1 MNVITNSMLLARRI
15 AELQRRRG
23 LLSEKQDRLRQT
35 LPEWTFAPLKL
46 VGMTAEEI
54 RGMMSE
60 LSDAE
65 RAAGLD
71 EIERELERLDAEIE
85 DAENALLAA
94 PASSLDGIQ
103 AILDLAVG
111 RFRATT
117 PTDPSDVFYDYG
129 DARVLLFL
137 ERAADDLRSLL
148 HSTQRVAS

>member
-1 MNVITNSMLLARRI
+1 MTIIANSTLLARRI

-23 LLSEKQDRLRQT
+23 LLAERQERLRQT
-35 LPEWTFAPLKL
+35 LPDWTFAPLKL

-54 RGMMSE
+54 RSMMSE
-60 LSDAE
+60 LRDAE

-71 EIERELERLDAEIE
+71 EVDRELERLDAEIE

-94 PASSLDGIQ
+94 PATSLEAVQ
-103 AILDLAVG
+103 VLLELALG

-117 PTDPSDVFYDYG
+117 TTDPSDVFYDYG

-137 ERAADDLRSLL
+137 ERAAEDMRALL
-148 HSTQRVAS
+148 SESERVAS

>member
-1 MNVITNSMLLARRI
+1 MNVIANSTLLARRI

-23 LLSEKQDRLRQT
+23 LLSEKQERLRQA

-54 RGMMSE
+54 RSMMSD

-71 EIERELERLDAEIE
+71 EIERDLERLDAEIE
-85 DAENALLAA
+85 DAENALLAV
-94 PASSLDGIQ
+94 PATSLDAIQ
-103 AILDLAVG
+103 AVLDLAVG
-111 RFRATT
+111 RFRAATA
-117 PTDPSDVFYDYG
+117 TDPNDVFYDYG

-137 ERAADDLRSLL
+137 ERAAEDLRSLL
-148 HSTQRVAS
+148 HSSQRVAS

>member
-1 MNVITNSMLLARRI
+1 MNVIANSTLLARRI
-15 AELQRRRG
+15 AELQRRRA
-23 LLSEKQDRLRQT
+23 LLGEKQERLRQA

-54 RGMMSE
+54 RSMMSD

-71 EIERELERLDAEIE
+71 EIERDLERLDAEIE
-85 DAENALLAA
+85 DAENALLAV
-94 PASSLDGIQ
+94 PATSLDAIQ
-103 AILDLAVG
+103 AVLDLAVS

-117 PTDPSDVFYDYG
+117 TTDPNDVFYDYG